1 MMYCRGRGFRE
12 SASAAVGVR
21 GDFPVKSGAVLAKM
35 KRFFMYFVKKWVKT
49 EKEKVKTGNEKSKI
63 DIILKRKVD
72 DILNDSYIS
81 LNGRIS

>member
-1 MMYCRGRGFRE
+1 MGQNT
-12 SASAAVGVR
+12 SAAVGVQ

-49 EKEKVKTGNEKSKI
+49 EKEKVKTGDEKSKI